1 MDQIEVEG
9 LRVAYERA
17 GTGPAVALGHGFV
30 GDGRSTW
37 ARQIETLSANFTVV
51 AWDAPGA
58 GSSSDP
64 PAGFRVADYADCW
77 ASFLRALGLTR
88 VHLVGL
94 SFGGIVA
101 LSVVERH
108 PALPASLTLVGG
120 YAGWRGSLPGEEVDA
135 RLRTCL
141 RLSELPPEDF
151 ARAMLPSMFS
161 ATAPEAV
168 VASFLPSVRSFSPAG
183 FRAMAL
189 ASAEADLRDG
199 LAQVGVPTLL
209 VHGDHD
215 VRAPMKTAEE
225 IRAVIPSS
233 RLVVLPGVGHVATV
247 EAPDAV
253 SRELGDFLA
262 SVDDGRWDTGR

>member
-1 MDQIEVEG
+1 VDQIEVEG
-9 LRVAYERA
+9 LRIAYERA

-37 ARQIETLSANFTVV
+37 ARQIEALSADFTVV

-58 GSSSDP
+58 GRSSDP
-64 PAGFRVADYADCW
+64 PAEFRVAEYADCW
-77 ASFLRALGLTR
+77 ASFLRALGLAR

-94 SFGGIVA
+94 SFGAIVA
-101 LSVVERH
+101 LSVVGRN

-120 YAGWRGSLPGEEVDA
+120 YAGWRGSLLGEEVDA

-141 RLSELPPEDF
+141 RLSALPPEDF
-151 ARAMLPSMFS
+151 ARAMIPSMFS

-168 VASFLPSVRSFSPAG
+168 VASFLPSVRRFHPAG
-183 FRAMAL
+183 FRTMAL
-189 ASAEADLRDG
+189 ASAEADLRDV
-199 LAQVGVPTLL
+199 LAQVRIPTLL
-209 VHGDHD
+209 VHGEHD
-215 VRAPMKTAEE
+215 VRAPMKVAEE
-225 IRAVIPSS
+225 IRAGIPSS

-253 SRELGDFLA
+253 SRELGEFLA
-262 SVDDGRWDTGR
+262 SVDDGSWDAGR